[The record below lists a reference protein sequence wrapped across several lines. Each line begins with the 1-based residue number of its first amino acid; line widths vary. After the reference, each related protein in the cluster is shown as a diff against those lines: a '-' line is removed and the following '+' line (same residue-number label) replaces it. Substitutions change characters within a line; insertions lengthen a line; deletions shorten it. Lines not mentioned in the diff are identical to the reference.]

1 MKEQKTS
8 IITYLLGFNRYLQIM
23 TEPLVLYSVS
33 ERIATIAINRPEK
46 RNALNPDL
54 VQQLTDSFI
63 SASEDDQV
71 KVIVLKANGAVFS
84 AGADLAYL
92 QQLQLNTYE
101 ENLADSE
108 NLKRLFTTIYYLPKV
123 VIAQV
128 EGHAIAGGCGLA
140 TVCDI
145 TFSVPEASFGYTE
158 VKLGF
163 VPAIVSCFLLR
174 KTSETIAKKILL
186 TGSLFS
192 AQEALD
198 YGLITFVTN
207 KEEISHKVKDFALNL
222 CNEASANSL
231 MVTKQL
237 IGQTTNPSL
246 EKSLSLAVQ
255 INARVRDTEDFKKG
269 VASFINKEKITW

>member
-1 MKEQKTS
+1 M
-8 IITYLLGFNRYLQIM
+8 
-23 TEPLVLYSVS
+23 
-33 ERIATIAINRPEK
+33 
-46 RNALNPDL
+46 
-54 VQQLTDSFI
+54 
-63 SASEDDQV
+63 ASEDNAV
-71 KVIVLKANGAVFS
+71 KVVILKANGSTFS

-92 QQLQLNTYE
+92 QQLQQNSYE

-108 NLKRLFTTIYYLPKV
+108 NLKTLFTTIYYLPKV

-145 TFSVPEASFGYTE
+145 IFAVPEASFGYTE

-174 KTSETIAKKILL
+174 KTSETVAKRILL
-186 TGSLFS
+186 SGTLFS
-192 AQEALD
+192 AQEALS

-207 KEEISHKVKDFALNL
+207 KADISLNVNNFALSL

-237 IGQTTNPSL
+237 IGQTTNPEL
-246 EKSLSLAVQ
+246 DKSLSEAVR
-255 INARVRDTEDFKKG
+255 INARVRESEDFRKG
-269 VASFINKEKITW
+269 VAAFISKEKINW

>member
-1 MKEQKTS
+1 
-8 IITYLLGFNRYLQIM
+8 M
-23 TEPLVLYSVS
+23 TEPLVLYSVHQ
-33 ERIATIAINRPEK
+33 RIATISINRPEK
-46 RNALNPDL
+46 RNALNAEL
-54 VQQLTDSFI
+54 VTLLTEQLIT
-63 SASEDDQV
+63 ASEDDEV
-71 KVIVLKANGAVFS
+71 KVIVLKACGAVFS
-84 AGADLAYL
+84 AGADLEYL
-92 QQLQLNTYE
+92 QQLQQNTYE

-108 NLKRLFTTIYYLPKV
+108 NLKRLFTTIYYLPKI

-145 TFSVPEASFGYTE
+145 IFAVPEASFGYTE

-174 KTSETIAKKILL
+174 KTSETVAKKILL
-186 TGSLFS
+186 TGELFS
-192 AQEALD
+192 AQEALN

-207 KEEISHKVKDFALNL
+207 KEDIDLKVNEFALNL
-222 CNEASANSL
+222 CTETSSNSL

-237 IGQTTNPSL
+237 IGQTTHLLL

-255 INARVRDTEDFKKG
+255 INARVRDSEDFRKG
-269 VASFINKEKITW
+269 VGAFINKEKIKW

>member
-1 MKEQKTS
+1 
-8 IITYLLGFNRYLQIM
+8 M
-23 TEPLVLYSVS
+23 TEPLVLYSIS
-33 ERIATIAINRPEK
+33 QRIATISINRPEK
-46 RNALNPDL
+46 RNALNPEL
-54 VQQLTDSFI
+54 VAQLTAAFVKA
-63 SASEDDQV
+63 SADDEV
-71 KVIVLKANGAVFS
+71 KVVILKANGSTFS

-92 QQLQLNTYE
+92 QQLQQNTYE

-108 NLKRLFTTIYYLPKV
+108 NLKNLFTTIYYLPKV

-145 TFSVPEASFGYTE
+145 IFSVPEASFGYTE

-174 KTSETIAKKILL
+174 KTSETIAKKILF
-186 TGSLFS
+186 TGALFS
-192 AQEALD
+192 AQEALN

-207 KEEISHKVKDFALNL
+207 KADISLNVNNFALSL

-237 IGQTTNPSL
+237 IGQTTNPEL
-246 EKSLSLAVQ
+246 DKSLSEAVR
-255 INARVRDTEDFKKG
+255 INARVRESEDFRKG
-269 VASFINKEKITW
+269 VAAFISKEKINW

>member
-1 MKEQKTS
+1 M
-8 IITYLLGFNRYLQIM
+8 I
-23 TEPLVLYSVS
+23 EPLVLYSVS
-33 ERIATIAINRPEK
+33 QRIATISINRPEK
-46 RNALNPDL
+46 RNALNPEL
-54 VQQLTDSFI
+54 VSLLTESLI
-63 SASEDDQV
+63 KAGEDEAV
-71 KVIVLKANGAVFS
+71 KVVVLKANGTTFS

-92 QQLQLNTYE
+92 QQLQQNTYE

-145 TFSVPEASFGYTE
+145 IFAVPEASFGYTE

-186 TGSLFS
+186 TGALFS
-192 AQEALD
+192 AQEALN

-207 KEEISHKVKDFALNL
+207 KEEISLNVNNFALSL

-237 IGQTTNPSL
+237 IGQITNSEL
-246 EKSLSLAVQ
+246 DKSLSEAVQ
-255 INARVRDTEDFKKG
+255 INARVRESEDFKKG
-269 VASFINKEKITW
+269 VAAFISKEKINW

>member
-1 MKEQKTS
+1 
-8 IITYLLGFNRYLQIM
+8 M
-23 TEPLVLYSVS
+23 TESLVLYTVS
-33 ERIATIAINRPEK
+33 QRIATISINRPEK
-46 RNALNPDL
+46 RNALNPEL
-54 VQQLTDSFI
+54 VTQLTAAFVK
-63 SASEDDQV
+63 ASKDEQV
-71 KVIVLKANGAVFS
+71 KVVVLKANGPTFS

-92 QQLQLNTYE
+92 QQLQQNTYE

-145 TFSVPEASFGYTE
+145 TFAVPEANFGYTE

-186 TGSLFS
+186 TGTLFS

-207 KEEISHKVKDFALNL
+207 AEDIALKVNNFALSL
-222 CNEASANSL
+222 CNEASGNAL

-237 IGQTTNPSL
+237 IGQTTNPEL
-246 EKSLSLAVQ
+246 DKSLSEAVR
-255 INARVRDTEDFKKG
+255 INARVRESEDFRKG
-269 VASFINKEKITW
+269 IAAFISKEKINW

>member
-1 MKEQKTS
+1 MA
-8 IITYLLGFNRYLQIM
+8 
-23 TEPLVLYSVS
+23 EPLVLYSVS
-33 ERIATIAINRPEK
+33 QRIASMSINRPEK
-46 RNALNPDL
+46 RNALNPEL
-54 VQQLTDSFI
+54 VRELTNSFI
-63 SASEDDQV
+63 RASEDDEV
-71 KVIVLKANGAVFS
+71 KVVVLKANGAVFS

-108 NLKRLFTTIYYLPKV
+108 NLKRLFTTIYYLPKI

-145 TFSVPEASFGYTE
+145 TFAVPEANFGYTE

-174 KTSETIAKKILL
+174 KTSETIAKRILL

-192 AQEALD
+192 AEEALN

-207 KEEISHKVKDFALNL
+207 KEEISHKVIDFALNL

-237 IGQTTNPSL
+237 IGQTTNPEL

-269 VASFINKEKITW
+269 VASFLNKEKIEW

>member
-1 MKEQKTS
+1 
-8 IITYLLGFNRYLQIM
+8 M
-23 TEPLVLYSVS
+23 TESLVLYAVS
-33 ERIATIAINRPEK
+33 QRIAIISINRPEK
-46 RNALNPDL
+46 RNALNPEL
-54 VQQLTDSFI
+54 VAQLTAAFVR
-63 SASEDDQV
+63 ASEDDEV
-71 KVIVLKANGAVFS
+71 KVIVLKANGTTFS

-92 QQLQLNTYE
+92 QQLQQNTYE

-145 TFSVPEASFGYTE
+145 TFAVPEANFGYTE

-186 TGSLFS
+186 TGALFS

-207 KEEISHKVKDFALNL
+207 AEDIALKVNNFALSL
-222 CNEASANSL
+222 CNEASSNAL

-237 IGQTTNPSL
+237 IGQTTNPDL
-246 EKSLSLAVQ
+246 DKSLSEAVR
-255 INARVRDTEDFKKG
+255 INARVRESEDFRKG
-269 VASFINKEKITW
+269 IAAFISKEKINW